1 MKMSKQILGRRSSTI
16 LATVALVVATVV
28 SVPSLANAAA
38 PQCASASGVTSC
50 QGATSDG
57 APYVM
62 SAPLNFNG
70 TVYLFSHGYRFAVDI
85 PAGIPAIGGSKV
97 TQTPQPAPNAAVAMG
112 LLSQGYGIAGSGFVT
127 QGWNADAA
135 VATDVELIG
144 LFKTQFPTT
153 KHVVAWGESLGG
165 FITQLLVEK
174 NPSLIS
180 AAAPLCA
187 VTNSIEQQMTV
198 ATDVVWGFKTL
209 FDPSI
214 VGHAYAPGLAGYAQ
228 AMGDL
233 GKIFTVLGKLKAG
246 ILTGAW
252 PDTAANSPFGAALS
266 GAKIPSRSALL
277 LIGLMAGLPA
287 QSAHFDGTTGP
298 GDPND
303 PRNTAYDSFALA
315 ISPALAVL
323 ENVATAAALG
333 VVVRLDLEQQAG
345 GDFADNSKTDYA
357 AQLGDS
363 ASTYNLGLSGD
374 SAIHGMLGALAQAP
388 RWTGSATALAKLRTL
403 GHQTGTINIPT
414 VTMHTEV
421 DPAVAA
427 GNDQWLIDK
436 YNASYTQT
444 IAAGV
449 ARAKALTAASAR
461 KAKLAKKPKSAKKYT
476 YAAPPQ
482 KLLSFFTVPPEH
494 YTVFTALGSPDTSLP
509 AANGT
514 NHCNFSYAQ
523 YMSTAFLAGY
533 AAQFGGFPDPAI
545 VTFLREATPGFS
557 FDPSHTVPTMK
568 VYG

>member
-1 MKMSKQILGRRSSTI
+1 MKMSKQILGRRSSAI
-16 LATVALVVATVV
+16 LATAALVVATLVAL
-28 SVPSLANAAA
+28 PGAANAAV
-38 PQCASASGVTSC
+38 PQCATAGGVTSC
-50 QGATSDG
+50 QGATTDG

-70 TVYLFSHGYRFAVDI
+70 TVYLYSHGYRFAVDI
-85 PAGIPAIGGSKV
+85 PAGIPGIGGYKV
-97 TQTPQPAPNAAVAMG
+97 TQTPQPVPNADVAKG
-112 LLSQGYGIAGSGFVT
+112 LLAQGYGIAGSGFAK
-127 QGWNADAA
+127 QGWNADSA

-144 LFKTQFPTT
+144 VFKTQFPTT

-165 FITQLLVEK
+165 FITQLLAEK
-174 NPSLIS
+174 YPSLVT
-180 AAAPLCA
+180 AAAPMCA
-187 VTNSIEQQMTV
+187 VTNSIEQQMTI
-198 ATDVVWGFKTL
+198 ATDVVWGFQTL

-214 VGHAYAPGLAGYAQ
+214 VGHGYAPGIAGYAQ

-303 PRNTAYDSFALA
+303 PRNTSYDSFALA

-333 VVVRLDLEQQAG
+333 VVARLDLEQQVG
-345 GDFADNSKTDYA
+345 GQFGDNTKTDYA
-357 AQLGDS
+357 AQLGD
-363 ASTYNLGLSGD
+363 AGATYNLGLSGD
-374 SAIHGMLGALAQAP
+374 TATNAMLGALAQAP
-388 RWTGSATALAKLRTL
+388 RWSAAATALSNLRAL
-403 GHQTGTINIPT
+403 GHQSGTINVPT
-414 VTMHTEV
+414 VTMHTQA

-436 YNASYTQT
+436 YNASYTSLV
-444 IAAGV
+444 AANI
-449 ARAKALTAASAR
+449 AKAKAAAK
-461 KAKLAKKPKSAKKYT
+461 KAKKTKTKTKYS
-476 YAAPPQ
+476 YAAPER

-494 YTVFTALGSPDTSLP
+494 YTQFTAVGAPDTSGP

-523 YMSTAFLAGY
+523 YLSTAFFVGY
-533 AAQFGGFPDPAI
+533 AAEHGGFPDSAV

-557 FDPSHTVPTMK
+557 FDAEYRAPGMK